1 MPKKGKIAKA
11 LQKAEITKALRGM
24 EVGTFK
30 ISRRALQ
37 ERYNLSDHLA
47 EKLAREFKQA
57 NNMTGE
63 QAAKARKRKRSKLAT
78 KLMHKHKASLTQ
90 EEKESSKTLICFC

>member
-1 MPKKGKIAKA
+1 MPEKKGKIAKA

-37 ERYNLSDHLA
+37 ERYNLCGHLA
-47 EKLAREFKQA
+47 GKLAREFKQA
-57 NNMTGE
+57 NNMTGLLTAFSKSNVE
-63 QAAKARKRKRSKLAT
+63 ASHQTHAQA
-78 KLMHKHKASLTQ
+78 
-90 EEKESSKTLICFC
+90 